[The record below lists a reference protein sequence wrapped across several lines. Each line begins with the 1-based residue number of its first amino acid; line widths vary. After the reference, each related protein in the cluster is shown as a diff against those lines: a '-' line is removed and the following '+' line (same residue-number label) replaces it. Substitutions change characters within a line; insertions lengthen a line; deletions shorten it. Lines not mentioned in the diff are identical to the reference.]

1 MKNGLLYLNIV
12 LLLAVAVL
20 FYLQFSKPKA
30 AVVAK
35 TATNTTK
42 GAAVQAGGNG
52 AIAYFEMDSLEAAFA
67 MVKDVKSEL
76 SKREEAV
83 NGELRRMEQ
92 NYKAKAQQYQ
102 NQAATM
108 SQTQSEMATRD
119 MMQLQ
124 QSMQS
129 RKQTLDNE
137 FQDYYMRRMKEVKT
151 KIEDYL
157 RQYNQS
163 KGYSY
168 IFAYDPGLFYY
179 KDSVHNITADLIK
192 GLNAGYTTTAKK
204 K

>member
-1 MKNGLLYLNIV
+1 MKNGLLILNG
-12 LLLAVAVL
+12 LLLIAVGVL
-20 FYLQFSKPKA
+20 FYLHFSKPKA
-30 AVVAK
+30 VVPAATVTSAK
-35 TATNTTK
+35 DTH
-42 GAAVQAGGNG
+42 GG
-52 AIAYFEMDSLEAAFA
+52 AIAYFEMDSLEASFA
-67 MVKDVKSEL
+67 MVKDVKAEL

-83 NGELRRMEQ
+83 NNELRRMEQ
-92 NYKAKAQQYQ
+92 SYKSKAQQYQ

-108 SQTQSEMATRD
+108 SQVQSEMATRD

-124 QSMQS
+124 QNLQA

-157 RQYNQS
+157 KQYNRQ

-192 GLNAGYTTTAKK
+192 GLNAGYSPAARKK
-204 K
+204 